1 MPLSA
6 SPGESEI
13 VVLDR
18 WFAGE
23 SPTFF
28 HDFQVDSLV
37 FATIQETA
45 IVVRIVQ
52 TDYSRSVDA
61 ASHEVPVTPWL
72 LNRHVHVHDPGSA
85 GARGDFAGRHQP
97 CVSPYQ

>member
-1 MPLSA
+1 LAQDAPFRQ
-6 SPGESEI
+6 PWESEKVI
-13 VVLDR
+13 LDR

-28 HDFQVDSLV
+28 DDFQVDSLV

-52 TDYSRSVDA
+52 TDEPVARCGQPA
-61 ASHEVPVTPWL
+61 ASVRKTCIVLTA
-72 LNRHVHVHDPGSA
+72 DS
-85 GARGDFAGRHQP
+85 
-97 CVSPYQ
+97 